1 MTIRNMP
8 KTLAK
13 TLAYILYHSSGE
25 YGLFWNPDGTMP
37 WKELYWALQEDPSL
51 RFVRESK
58 LREIAYLG
66 IELPA
71 SLEGNILRLRPD
83 VSIPVYP
90 AAEQVPERLYHGCS
104 RRHYPVARRHGL
116 AASSRPFVAL
126 ASDKEL
132 ALRIGRRL
140 DPQPVLIEV
149 SAKKAS
155 MDGIL
160 FRIAGPELYLVEFL
174 PVESLIC
181 PPLRVEDAPESSSS
195 KKRTE
200 RPASK
205 PDTIITP
212 GSFIMHP
219 DHLRDS
225 SHAKGAVAKGKE
237 KGKKGEDWKR
247 QSRKERHKRSI

>member
-1 MTIRNMP
+1 MTTHNMP

-13 TLAYILYHSSGE
+13 TLAYILYHSPGE

-51 RFVRESK
+51 RFVRESN

-71 SLEGNILRLRPD
+71 SLEGNTLRLRDD
-83 VSIPVYP
+83 VSVPTYPVV
-90 AAEQVPERLYHGCS
+90 EQVPERLYHGCS
-104 RRHYPVARRHGL
+104 GKHYPVARRHGL
-116 AASSRPFVAL
+116 AASGRPFVAL
-126 ASDKEL
+126 SSDKEL
-132 ALRIGRRL
+132 ALRIGRRR

-149 SAKKAS
+149 AAKKAS

-160 FRIAGPELYLVEFL
+160 FRKAGPELYLVEFL
-174 PVESLIC
+174 PFESLIC
-181 PPLRVEDAPESSSS
+181 PPLREEDAMESSS

-200 RPASK
+200 RSASK
-205 PDTIITP
+205 PETILTP

-219 DHLRDS
+219 DRLRDS
-225 SHAKGAVAKGKE
+225 SHAKGAAAKGKE

>member
-1 MTIRNMP
+1 MTVRHMP

-13 TLAYILYHSSGE
+13 TLSYILYHSPGE

-37 WKELYWALQEDPSL
+37 WRELYWTLQEDPSL
-51 RFVRESK
+51 RYVRETH

-71 SLEGNILRLRPD
+71 SLDGSTLRLGAG
-83 VSIPVYP
+83 VSIPAYP
-90 AAEQVPERLYHGCS
+90 VVEQVPDRLYYGC
-104 RRHYPVARRHGL
+104 RRKHYPVVRRYGL

-132 ALRIGRRL
+132 ALRFGRRR

-155 MDGIL
+155 KDGIL
-160 FRIAGPELYLVEFL
+160 FRMAGPELYLVESL
-174 PVESLIC
+174 PVETLIC
-181 PPLRVEDAPESSSS
+181 PPIRDEDALESTS
-195 KKRTE
+195 KKRTGH
-200 RPASK
+200 PASK
-205 PDTIITP
+205 PEIISTP
-212 GSFIMHP
+212 GSFLMHP

-225 SHAKGAVAKGKE
+225 SQPKGTAAKGKE